1 MRLIENC
8 FATRAN
14 SNQKFPKIAIV
25 TLINLNKLVTTMDT
39 LTAIRERRSIKKYDP
54 NHKMTDTEIKDL
66 MEAALLSPT
75 SFNMQNW
82 RFVVVKDQEI
92 QDKLKAASFNQA
104 QISDGSIV
112 VVICGDL
119 KASEKDPQRY
129 WRNTPESVQKQI
141 VPMIGG
147 FYNNKPQ
154 LQRDEVMR
162 SSGFAG
168 QNIMLAAKA
177 MGYDTCPMIG
187 FDPEKVAE
195 IINLPEDY
203 ILSFMIVV
211 GKAIAPA
218 NPRAGQLDFSE
229 VVSFNTF

>member
-1 MRLIENC
+1 
-8 FATRAN
+8 
-14 SNQKFPKIAIV
+14 
-25 TLINLNKLVTTMDT
+25 MDT

-54 NHKMTDTEIKDL
+54 NHKMTDAEIKDL

-82 RFVVVKDQEI
+82 RFVVVRDQEI

-187 FDPEKVAE
+187 FDPEKVAK

-211 GKAIAPA
+211 GKAIATA

-229 VVSFNTF
+229 VVSFDTF

>member
-1 MRLIENC
+1 
-8 FATRAN
+8 
-14 SNQKFPKIAIV
+14 
-25 TLINLNKLVTTMDT
+25 MDT

-54 NHKMTDTEIKDL
+54 NHKMTDSEINTL
-66 MEAALLSPT
+66 MEQALLSPT

-92 QDKLKAASFNQA
+92 KDKLKAVSFNQS
-104 QISDGSIV
+104 QVSDASIV

-119 KASEKDPQRY
+119 KASEKNPQRY
-129 WRNTPESVQKQI
+129 WRNTPETVQKQI

-147 FYNNKPQ
+147 FYNDKPQ

-162 SSGFAG
+162 SSGMAG

-187 FDPEKVAE
+187 FDPEKVAK

-203 ILSFMIVV
+203 ILSFMVVV
-211 GKAIAPA
+211 GKAIEGP
-218 NPRAGQLDFSE
+218 NPRSGQLDFSE
-229 VVSFNTF
+229 VVSFDSF

>member
-1 MRLIENC
+1 MLSSKSSTKKY
-8 FATRAN
+8 F
-14 SNQKFPKIAIV
+14 
-25 TLINLNKLVTTMDT
+25 MDT

-54 NHKMTDTEIKDL
+54 SHKMTDSEINTL
-66 MEAALLSPT
+66 MEQALLSPT

-92 QDKLKAASFNQA
+92 KDKLKAVSFNQA
-104 QISDGSIV
+104 QVSDASIV

-119 KASEKDPQRY
+119 KASEKNPQRY
-129 WRNTPESVQKQI
+129 WRNTPEAVQNQI

-147 FYNNKPQ
+147 FYNDKPQ

-162 SSGFAG
+162 SSGMAG

-187 FDPEKVAE
+187 FDPTKVAE

-211 GKAIAPA
+211 GKATQGA

-229 VVSFNTF
+229 VVSFDSF